1 MQCIMDVIYYF
12 FDIQI
17 CSIMLVIWGYISI
30 EINLRGSKVDI
41 IYYEVSGEWEFFIYS
56 ILFFI
61 CVFGSNSLLQISF

>member
-1 MQCIMDVIYYF
+1 
-12 FDIQI
+12 
-17 CSIMLVIWGYISI
+17 MLVIWGYTSI

-61 CVFGSNSLLQISF
+61 CVFGSNSLL